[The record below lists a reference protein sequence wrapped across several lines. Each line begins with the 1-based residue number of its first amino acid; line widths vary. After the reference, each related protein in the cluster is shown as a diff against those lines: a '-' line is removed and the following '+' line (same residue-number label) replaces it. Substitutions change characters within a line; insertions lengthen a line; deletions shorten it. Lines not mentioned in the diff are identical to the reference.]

1 MFESLY
7 ACIGIGVIFFLG
19 FSGALTPSVLGKFC
33 PKYGLTRK
41 YYFSFFNGIA
51 AGVILAVG
59 IIHSLADAQGAF
71 TSISSLQG
79 DSLTDQYPW
88 NLWIMLMAILLLFMV
103 EEILEFLANRFGII
117 GFDAH
122 GFLDATAEEGKKKT
136 KEKEHVHA
144 HDDHACNHTPEEHK
158 ANDGECDA
166 QPLEELCDHH
176 DHEAHNSHSSS
187 SDDDPDQHDNSARG
201 HSSSSEDDDH
211 QGQKA
216 QQKQEDPEAEK
227 DSDDDNDDDEE
238 EDHDDVPA
246 SSGLTLVLK
255 MIVVFVGLC
264 LHNIFVGLTLGIADN
279 DYVLFVAL
287 IFHQFFEGLGMGAR
301 VAMANLRH
309 IATVLAIDFMFAAIP
324 VIFIAIGIGIKSS
337 LAEAPDSTDGYNIAK
352 GTLQGLSGGVLV
364 YVAIMHMMR
373 AYKDN
378 GATGWPLELHR
389 LSSFFGLLFG
399 AAVMSVI
406 GIWA

>member
-7 ACIGIGVIFFLG
+7 AVIGIAVIFFLG
-19 FSGALTPSVLGKFC
+19 FFGALTPSILARFF
-33 PKYGLTRK
+33 PKYGITRK

-59 IIHSLADAQGAF
+59 IIHSLSDSQTAF
-71 TSISSLQG
+71 LSISTLDG

-88 NLWIMLMAILLLFMV
+88 NLWLMLMAILILFTV
-103 EEILEFLANRFGII
+103 EEILEFLASRFGII

-122 GFLDATAEEGKKKT
+122 GAMGSTANSKPQKNQEG
-136 KEKEHVHA
+136 HSHGHG
-144 HDDHACNHTPEEHK
+144 HDHEAHACDHTPEEHK
-158 ANDGECDA
+158 SNDGECDA

-176 DHEAHNSHSSS
+176 DHSYDQ
-187 SDDDPDQHDNSARG
+187 SDDDTNKEIEPAVTVN
-201 HSSSSEDDDH
+201 E
-211 QGQKA
+211 
-216 QQKQEDPEAEK
+216 EK
-227 DSDDDNDDDEE
+227 GSDEPSDVDSDDEGEAPPIN
-238 EDHDDVPA
+238 
-246 SSGLTLVLK
+246 GLALVLK
-255 MIVVFVGLC
+255 MVMVFIGLMLHNVFVGLA
-264 LHNIFVGLTLGIADN
+264 LGIADN
-279 DYVLFVAL
+279 DYVLFIAL

-309 IATVLAIDFMFAAIP
+309 LATVLAIDFFFALIP
-324 VIFIAIGIGIKSS
+324 VIFIGIGVGIKNSIS
-337 LAEAPDSTDGYNIAK
+337 VAPDSTDGYNITK

-364 YVAIMHMMR
+364 YVAIMHMIR

-378 GATGWPLELHR
+378 GATGWSLEWHR
-389 LSSFFGLLFG
+389 LSSYIGLPFG

>member
-122 GFLDATAEEGKKKT
+122 GFLDAAAGEEKKKKKK
-136 KEKEHVHA
+136 KEKEHVHV

-176 DHEAHNSHSSS
+176 HEHDNSARGQSSS
-187 SDDDPDQHDNSARG
+187 SDDD
-201 HSSSSEDDDH
+201 DH
-211 QGQKA
+211 QVQKA
-216 QQKQEDPEAEK
+216 QQKQEDPEADK
-227 DSDDDNDDDEE
+227 DSDDDDDDDEE
-238 EDHDDVPA
+238 DHDVPT

-255 MIVVFVGLC
+255 MVVVFVGLC
-264 LHNIFVGLTLGIADN
+264 LHNIFVGITLGISDN
-279 DYVLFVAL
+279 DYVLFIAL

-324 VIFIAIGIGIKSS
+324 VIFIGIGIGIKNS
-337 LAEAPDSTDGYNIAK
+337 LSEAPDSTDGYNIAK

-378 GATGWPLELHR
+378 GATGWSLELHR